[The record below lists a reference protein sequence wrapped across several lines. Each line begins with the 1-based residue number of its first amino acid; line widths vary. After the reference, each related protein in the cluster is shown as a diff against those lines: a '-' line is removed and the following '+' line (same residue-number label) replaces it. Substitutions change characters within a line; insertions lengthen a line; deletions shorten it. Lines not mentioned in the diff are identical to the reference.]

1 MLTFKQPNFMKFVKK
16 LEKFGIKGS
25 WRFEGGEAKK
35 RQLTGD
41 EKWKILKSIGN
52 EDDNFLFNN
61 FNDLENAKI
70 VNKVRYLSENTY
82 EYIY

>member
-1 MLTFKQPNFMKFVKK
+1 MRFVKL
-16 LEKFGIKGS
+16 LEKFGIKGLQ
-25 WRFEGGEAKK
+25 RFEGGEAKK